1 VPALRAPHTQR
12 LPTTQNE
19 TPGNA
24 PAFLPFLREANMS
37 DLQCSP
43 PVLNALMS
51 VFSAGMR
58 IGAPAELDDMLIMLR
73 TWQPHS
79 PLADVCQARLLI
91 NHSQWREAS
100 QLLRHVTDHH
110 AGLPIVTALNAL
122 CLFML
127 QDDEW
132 RRCASDVVTLGN
144 ETALAVVARFLN
156 VTDGDVSSEDLA
168 ARVTAATQ
176 STQPVEAY

>member
-1 VPALRAPHTQR
+1 M
-12 LPTTQNE
+12 
-19 TPGNA
+19 PGNA
-24 PAFLPFLREANMS
+24 PAFQPSSREANMS

-58 IGAPAELDDMLIMLR
+58 VGAPAELDDMLIMLR

-79 PLADVCQARLLI
+79 PLADVCEARLLI

-100 QLLRHVTDHH
+100 HLLRHVTDHH

-132 RRCASDVVTLGN
+132 RRCASDVVALGN
-144 ETALAVVARFLN
+144 ETALALVARFLDLPDSASP
-156 VTDGDVSSEDLA
+156 TEDLA
-168 ARVTAATQ
+168 ARVTAAIQ
-176 STQPVEAY
+176 STQIVDAY